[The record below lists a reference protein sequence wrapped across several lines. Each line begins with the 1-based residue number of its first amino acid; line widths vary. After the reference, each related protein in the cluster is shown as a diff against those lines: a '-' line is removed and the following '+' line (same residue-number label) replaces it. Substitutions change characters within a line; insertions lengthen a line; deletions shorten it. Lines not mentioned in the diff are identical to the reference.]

1 MLHNYISRIRICF
14 YASHTAFLRERDNI
28 HRHMANI
35 SLTCKLHSNNNSAT
49 TLAISF
55 LDVIYSSVVCRASSI
70 IDANALILLTNVES
84 SMNAIME
91 TPHPSF
97 VEMILA
103 RKIRWCYYYLCTL
116 MEKVAFCICS
126 KYSGS
131 FENALQL
138 SLFCTCLIN
147 YRRHK
152 TKF

>member
-1 MLHNYISRIRICF
+1 MHRIQLFWMRF
-14 YASHTAFLRERDNI
+14 NI

-35 SLTCKLHSNNNSAT
+35 SLTCKLHSNNSAT

-116 MEKVAFCICS
+116 MEKVAFCNCS
-126 KYSGS
+126 NYSGS
-131 FENALQL
+131 FENALHYNC
-138 SLFCTCLIN
+138 LFCTCLIN
-147 YRRHK
+147 YGRHNL
-152 TKF
+152 KF